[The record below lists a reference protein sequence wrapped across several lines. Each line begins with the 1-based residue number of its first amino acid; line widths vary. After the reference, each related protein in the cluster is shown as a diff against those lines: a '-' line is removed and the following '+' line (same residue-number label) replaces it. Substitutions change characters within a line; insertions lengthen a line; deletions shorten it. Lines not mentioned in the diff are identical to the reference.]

1 MSFEIIKNK
10 LTILLYGLEGGE
22 DIEQQFYDNPDNV
35 NLKQDDINYIL
46 FDSFSDFMENVSHKL
61 NNIYEDDE
69 DEDEDDDGEDEDD
82 DGEDDDDDDN
92 EDETAID
99 NISWFLDIY
108 IRLKDKLWMNWIK
121 ELSDTNK
128 QIWDS
133 LIILQEENE
142 LLKEEN
148 IRLKNKNKIKE
159 DHIELQYHKEYNRQD
174 RKKKDI
180 ELKINKTYQRES
192 DNSRPVPQ
200 KRSTLARDDRDR
212 AARGYR
218 RPAAAPR
225 ASPVGTR
232 SSSSFTGGAL
242 FSGGGGSTFTGGGL
256 FGG

>member
-46 FDSFSDFMENVSHKL
+46 FNSFSDFMENVSHKL
-61 NNIYEDDE
+61 NNIYEGD
-69 DEDEDDDGEDEDD
+69 DEDDDE
-82 DGEDDDDDDN
+82 DDDDN

-192 DNSRPVPQ
+192 YNSRPVPQ
-200 KRSTLARDDRDR
+200 KRLARRDDRDR
-212 AARGYR
+212 AARGGR
-218 RPAAAPR
+218 RPAAAPC

-232 SSSSFTGGAL
+232 SSSSFTGGGL
-242 FSGGGGSTFTGGGL
+242 FSGGSGSSSFTGGGL

>member
-61 NNIYEDDE
+61 NNIYGGDDE
-69 DEDEDDDGEDEDD
+69 G
-82 DGEDDDDDDN
+82 DDDDN

-121 ELSDTNK
+121 EISDTNK

-133 LIILQEENE
+133 LTHLQEENIK
-142 LLKEEN
+142 LNEEN
-148 IRLKNKNKIKE
+148 IRLKNQNKIKE

-192 DNSRPVPQ
+192 YNSRPVPQ
-200 KRSTLARDDRDR
+200 KRRTRRDDRDR
-212 AARGYR
+212 AARGGR
-218 RPAAAPR
+218 RPAAAPC

-232 SSSSFTGGAL
+232 SSSSFTGGGL
-242 FSGGGGSTFTGGGL
+242 FSGGSGSSSFTGGGL

>member
-61 NNIYEDDE
+61 NNIYGGDDE
-69 DEDEDDDGEDEDD
+69 G
-82 DGEDDDDDDN
+82 DDDDN

-121 ELSDTNK
+121 EISDTNK

-148 IRLKNKNKIKE
+148 IKLKNKNKIKE
-159 DHIELQYHKEYNRQD
+159 
-174 RKKKDI
+174 
-180 ELKINKTYQRES
+180 
-192 DNSRPVPQ
+192 
-200 KRSTLARDDRDR
+200 
-212 AARGYR
+212 
-218 RPAAAPR
+218 
-225 ASPVGTR
+225 
-232 SSSSFTGGAL
+232 
-242 FSGGGGSTFTGGGL
+242 
-256 FGG
+256 

>member
-61 NNIYEDDE
+61 NNIYGGDDEDDEGEEEDDE
-69 DEDEDDDGEDEDD
+69 DDEGEEEEDEDEW
-82 DGEDDDDDDN
+82 
-92 EDETAID
+92 ETAID

-108 IRLKDKLWMNWIK
+108 IRLKDKLWFNWIK
-121 ELSDTNK
+121 EISDTNK

-192 DNSRPVPQ
+192 YNSRPVPQ
-200 KRSTLARDDRDR
+200 KRRTRRDDRDR
-212 AARGYR
+212 AARGGR
-218 RPAAAPR
+218 RPAAAPC

-232 SSSSFTGGAL
+232 SSSSFTGGGL
-242 FSGGGGSTFTGGGL
+242 FSGGSGSSSFTGGGL